1 MPFKMPNPNA
11 KCHCADLDSRNA
23 THSQIIERTLSDVE
37 DDPPA
42 IDTNISD
49 DGILVLSD
57 STTVTP
63 VAENNSV
70 VPVNEKQSAISFD
83 KSTSVTAPTK
93 EYNPFANTTKKKKI
107 CCLLFRTE
115 AHL

>member
-1 MPFKMPNPNA
+1 M
-11 KCHCADLDSRNA
+11 
-23 THSQIIERTLSDVE
+23 E

-63 VAENNSV
+63 VAESNSV
-70 VPVNEKQSAISFD
+70 VLTVNEKQSAISSD

-93 EYNPFANTTKKKKI
+93 EYNPFANTTKKKKN
-107 CCLLFRTE
+107 LLPTVQNRGSSLSEKNQVNEKKT
-115 AHL
+115 